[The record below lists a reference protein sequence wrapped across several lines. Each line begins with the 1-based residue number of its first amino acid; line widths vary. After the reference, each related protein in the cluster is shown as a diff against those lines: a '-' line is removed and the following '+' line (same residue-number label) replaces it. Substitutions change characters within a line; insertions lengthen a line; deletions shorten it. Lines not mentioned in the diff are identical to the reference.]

1 MDFYSPFKAV
11 CLALLAPPGL
21 LLPPLLAG
29 LLLWRRAGRW
39 RLLMP
44 LALALMWL
52 SLSEAPALL
61 LQRSLLRPPPPL
73 RLQDA
78 DCRSQDR
85 TLVLVLG
92 GGIHQWVDERA
103 GPDLKAST
111 LERLRHGVY
120 LARRCQWPLGFTG
133 GLPSHPRPGY
143 VPEAQVAQLVAREE
157 FGLPL
162 DLVEAAAQD
171 TRENARLSL
180 PLLRERGIQR
190 LVLVTHAEHLPRSLK
205 AFEAASVAEHYPL
218 ALLPAP
224 VAGRQE
230 DEISPYDWIPSEAGY
245 RRTRYVFYEL
255 MGLLAGH

>member
-1 MDFYSPFKAV
+1 MDFYSPVKTL

-21 LLPPLLAG
+21 LLPPLVAG

-44 LALALMWL
+44 LAWLLMWL

-61 LQRSLLRPPPPL
+61 VQRSLLRPPPPL
-73 RLQDA
+73 LLGPG
-78 DCRSQDR
+78 DCEPQAK

-103 GPDLKAST
+103 GPDLKTGT
-111 LERLRHGVY
+111 LQRLRHGVH
-120 LARRCQWPLGFTG
+120 LARRCHWALGFTG
-133 GLPSHPRPGY
+133 GLPGNPRPDD
-143 VPEAQVAQLVAREE
+143 VPEAQVAGKVAREE

-162 DLVEAAAQD
+162 DLLEAAAQD

-190 LVLVTHAEHLPRSLK
+190 LVLVTHAEHMPRSLK
-205 AFEAASVAEHYPL
+205 AFEAASAAQHYPL
-218 ALLPAP
+218 SLLPAP
-224 VAGRQE
+224 VAGRQQ
-230 DEISPYDWIPSEAGY
+230 DELSLYDWMPSDAGY
-245 RRTRYVFYEL
+245 RRMRYVFYECL
-255 MGLLAGH
+255 GLLAGH

>member
-21 LLPPLLAG
+21 LLPPLLAS
-29 LLLWRRAGRW
+29 LLLWRRTGRW

-61 LQRSLLRPPPPL
+61 LQRSLLHPPQAL
-73 RLQDA
+73 LLQA
-78 DCRSQDR
+78 KDCEVQDR
-85 TLVLVLG
+85 TLVLG

-103 GPDLKAST
+103 GPDLKTST

-120 LARRCQWPLGFTG
+120 LARRCHWPLGFTG
-133 GLPSHPRPGY
+133 GLPSNPRSDD
-143 VPEAQVAQLVAREE
+143 VPEAQVAQRVAREE
-157 FGLPL
+157 FGLAL
-162 DLVEAAAQD
+162 DLVEPAAQD

-190 LVLVTHAEHLPRSLK
+190 LVLVTHAEHMPRALK
-205 AFEAASVAEHYPL
+205 AFESAGTAEHYAL
-218 ALLPAP
+218 NLLPAP
-224 VAGRQE
+224 VAGRQQ
-230 DEISPYDWIPSEAGY
+230 DELSPYNWMPSEAGY
-245 RRTRYVFYEL
+245 RRMRYVFYECL
-255 MGLLAGH
+255 GLLAGH